1 VPRKW
6 FARRPTVRFSIPLL
20 TGTALA
26 PWRHEPTAKERPAR
40 KERPRDDGL
49 SPSNA
54 VPRRFA
60 PRPDLGLAHVHG
72 AGGAPGWPHSRS
84 ISPTM
89 VNVTPRLIRT
99 AAYIIATILVIY
111 ALTLLSDGPLEDVRN
126 CDLTSCAPHVSER

>member
-1 VPRKW
+1 MPRKM
-6 FARRPTVRFSIPLL
+6 FPRRPTVRFSIPLL

-40 KERPRDDGL
+40 KERRRDDGL

-54 VPRRFA
+54 VPRWFA
-60 PRPDLGLAHVHG
+60 HRPDLGLAQLHG

-89 VNVTPRLIRT
+89 VNAIPRLIRT
-99 AAYIIATILVIY
+99 TAYIVATILVIY
-111 ALTLLSDGPLEDVRN
+111 ALTLLSDGPLEEVID
-126 CDLTSCAPHVSER
+126 CSWTSCAPQVGE